1 MKSTSSVIALAA
13 ASVFLVAGCAD
24 GGDRTPT
31 SASAAAARAEPKAA
45 KSSAPELGAWGVDLT
60 AVDESVKPGDDFF
73 RYVNG
78 NWLKT
83 FEIPSDFTNYG
94 SFTVLFERS
103 ETRVAEIVDSA
114 ARSDATPIEK
124 KIADFYAA
132 YMNTDE
138 IERRGFSAIAEDFAY
153 FDQLADHDA
162 VARAMA
168 RPDLGAAS
176 PIAPYVSVDAK
187 QTDRQLVHLTQAGIA
202 LPSREYYVDERFA
215 DARANYL
222 AYIGAALDLAGAR
235 RSEGAPEKIL
245 ALETKIAEIHWPL
258 ARQRDPVA
266 TYNLV
271 TLADLER
278 DYKGFP
284 WRLFFET
291 AGAGNETEFIVNERE
306 AIIALADLFA
316 QTPVEV
322 WRDYLKLH
330 YLINYASVLPASLD
344 EATFNLFGKAL
355 HGQQQQRDRR
365 KRAIAAINDSLG
377 EAVGKLYVDRYFP
390 PEARR
395 EMDMLVDNVIAAFDE
410 RIRNLDWMSDET
422 KAEALTKLSK
432 FKPFVVGP
440 KIWRDY
446 ADLAPTPDNALEN
459 MKRSNAS
466 TWRYYADRLGKPV
479 DPENQWGMT
488 PQIVNAY
495 YSPPNNAIFFP
506 AAILQ
511 PPFFDPNADPAVNY
525 GGIAAVIGHEI
536 GHGFDDQGSKSDGD
550 GLLRNWWADADAKN
564 FAART
569 DALGKQYATYVP
581 VDDIAIN
588 PDLTMGENVGD
599 LGGLTVAYRAY
610 RNSLRGEEAPV
621 IDGLTGDQRFFLAYG
636 QIWRRKYTD
645 ADLRHRMY
653 ADPHS
658 PSEFRVNGIVRNMDA
673 WYEAFDVKPGD
684 KLYLAPDE
692 RVRIW

>member
-13 ASVFLVAGCAD
+13 ASVFLAAGCAD
-24 GGDRTPT
+24 GGERTPK
-31 SASAAAARAEPKAA
+31 SASAAAAQD
-45 KSSAPELGAWGVDLT
+45 SAPELGAWGVDMT

-78 NWLKT
+78 AWLKT
-83 FEIPSDFTNYG
+83 FEIPADFTNYG

-103 ETRVAEIVDSA
+103 ETRVAEIIDA
-114 ARSDATPIEK
+114 AKTGSTPIER

-132 YMNTDE
+132 YVNESE
-138 IERRGFSAIAEDFAY
+138 IEQRGFAAVADDFAY
-153 FDQLADHDA
+153 LDSLQTHED

-168 RPDLGAAS
+168 RPDLGAVS

-187 QTDRQLVHLTQAGIA
+187 KTDRQLIHFTQAGIA
-202 LPSREYYVDERFA
+202 LPSREYYLDDRFA
-215 DARANYL
+215 DARANYR
-222 AYIGAALDLAGAR
+222 AYAEKALDMAGAR
-235 RSEGAPEKIL
+235 TLEDAPDKIL
-245 ALETKIAEIHWPL
+245 ALETRIAEIHWPL

-278 DYKGFP
+278 DYQGFP
-284 WRLFFET
+284 WRLYLQT
-291 AGAGNETEFIVNERE
+291 AGAGEETEFVINESE
-306 AIIALADLFA
+306 AIKNLAALFA
-316 QTPVEV
+316 ETPVEV

-344 EATFNLFGKAL
+344 EATFELFGKTL

-365 KRAIAAINDSLG
+365 KRAIAAINSSLG
-377 EAVGKLYVDRYFP
+377 EAVGEIYVKRYFP

-395 EMDMLVDNVIAAFDE
+395 EMDRLVENVVAAFDE
-410 RIRNLDWMSDET
+410 RIRNLDWMGDET

-446 ADLAPTPDNALEN
+446 ADFTPTPDNALEN

-488 PQIVNAY
+488 PQVVNAY

-511 PPFFDPNADPAVNY
+511 PPFFDPNADAAVNY

-536 GHGFDDQGSKSDGD
+536 GHGFDDQGRKSDGD
-550 GLLRNWWADADAKN
+550 GLLRDWWADTDAKN
-564 FAART
+564 FAARA

-581 VDDIAIN
+581 VDDIPIN

-599 LGGLTVAYRAY
+599 LGGLSVAYQAY
-610 RNSLRGEEAPV
+610 RNSLAGEDAPV

-673 WYEAFDVKPGD
+673 WYDAFDVKPGD